1 MTYTIIL
8 KQKSFN
14 VTQKYSLLL
23 FLVAVF
29 CGAVMLPESRA
40 DIEIL
45 LAEINGKSAEERL
58 RVLVEGAKKEGVLYY
73 YGATNLMF
81 RQESLRKIST
91 KNLTTSLPSCS
102 LIYNSAKV
110 KPAKVPKSYE
120 ELLNPR
126 WKGRLVMDREE
137 YDWLAGLIDV
147 MGESK
152 AVSLFKR
159 LVDEQK
165 LNFKRNHS
173 LITQLV
179 AAGEHDL
186 FIDGYVHNAG
196 HFKSM
201 KAPIDFVF
209 TNPTIVRPPSMMAIT
224 SGHL

>member
-1 MTYTIIL
+1 
-8 KQKSFN
+8 
-14 VTQKYSLLL
+14 
-23 FLVAVF
+23 
-29 CGAVMLPESRA
+29 
-40 DIEIL
+40 
-45 LAEINGKSAEERL
+45 
-58 RVLVEGAKKEGVLYY
+58 
-73 YGATNLMF
+73 
-81 RQESLRKIST
+81 
-91 KNLTTSLPSCS
+91 
-102 LIYNSAKV
+102 
-110 KPAKVPKSYE
+110 
-120 ELLNPR
+120 
-126 WKGRLVMDREE
+126 
-137 YDWLAGLIDV
+137 

-186 FIDGYVHNAG
+186 FIDGYAHNAG

-209 TNPTIVRPPSMMAIT
+209 TNPTIVRPPSIMAIT